1 MKRTVG
7 VMMGGDSRE
16 REVSR
21 ASGVAVARALS
32 ARGHR
37 VTLLDTEHG
46 VVPVPSGG
54 GPGPGPTPPR
64 ASDAVGS
71 APDRLIRWVELLRD
85 AEVVFPALHG
95 GWGEDGTIQAVLEL
109 AGIPCAGS
117 GVAASALAM
126 DKERSKRIF
135 RDAGI
140 PTPPGGAL
148 TVHPGTPP
156 DAEELARAA
165 AAAGS
170 PDLVVKP
177 AREGSTVGLT
187 LVKDG
192 QGLADAVTRAGLCG
206 DRVLVER
213 FIPGRE
219 LTVGVLEGRALP
231 VVEIVPEGGLYT
243 YEAKYTGGKSEYLAP
258 APLGSDEAGK
268 LAQAGE
274 RAFAA
279 LGCEGF

>member
-1 MKRTVG
+1 
-7 VMMGGDSRE
+7 
-16 REVSR
+16 
-21 ASGVAVARALS
+21 
-32 ARGHR
+32 
-37 VTLLDTEHG
+37 
-46 VVPVPSGG
+46 
-54 GPGPGPTPPR
+54 
-64 ASDAVGS
+64 
-71 APDRLIRWVELLRD
+71 VELLRD

-279 LGCEGF
+279 LGCEGFGRADFRLSPDGGIWCLEVNTLPGMTGLSLVPMAAAADGISFEELVERIVEDAIRRAGQTPSATTGGGV